1 MSSKLLG
8 IISLFLLFSCTNKSV
23 THTGFKVK
31 GTIKNNTE
39 STVTL
44 SELTTQG
51 LVLLDTATVNSDGT
65 FEFSGNVSEKTFAII
80 NLPKG
85 AVALLLDSVA
95 DITLSIDAT
104 QPEVYGVAGSADS
117 EELKKLL
124 QINNTYMQQVRN
136 LETKYASM
144 GTEVPSV
151 TEQNRLRAEYDTI
164 MKKRSEELKAFALT
178 NTESLVPYFLTN
190 FLMPEADFAFF
201 NEVDKRLFER
211 FSSSKYAQMHH
222 QRVETLRKTAE
233 GEAAPDIV
241 MNDPYGKTIALSSMR
256 GKYILVDFW
265 ASWCQPCRMES
276 PNLVRMYNTYKSKG
290 FDIYSVSLDDNR
302 DAWVKAINDD
312 KLLWTHVS
320 DLQKWNSSVVSQYN
334 IEGIPFAVLLDK
346 DGKII
351 AKNLR
356 GKALED
362 QLKQIFR

>member
-1 MSSKLLG
+1 MRKILALLIAYITLLACNNSS
-8 IISLFLLFSCTNKSV
+8 T
-23 THTGFKVK
+23 TQTGFKVK

-39 STVTL
+39 TVLTL

-51 LVLLDTATVNSDGT
+51 LVFLDTATVNADGS
-65 FEFSGNVSEKTFAII
+65 FEFSGKVSEKTFAII

-85 AVALLLDSVA
+85 AVALLIDSLA
-95 DITLSIDAT
+95 DITLSIDANE
-104 QPEVYGVAGSADS
+104 PELYGVAGSADS

-124 QINNTYMQQVRN
+124 QINNKYMQQVRN
-136 LETKYASM
+136 LESRYAAM

-151 TEQNRLRAEYDTI
+151 SEQNKLRAEYDTI
-164 MKKRSEELKAFALT
+164 MKNRAAELKSYALQ
-178 NTESLVPYFLTN
+178 NTQTIVPYFLTN
-190 FLMPEADFAFF
+190 FLMPETDFAFF
-201 NEVDKRLFER
+201 DEVDQMLFDR

-233 GEAAPDIV
+233 GQPAPDIV
-241 MNDPYGKTIALSSMR
+241 LNDPYGKTIALSSLR
-256 GKYILVDFW
+256 GKYVLVDFW

-276 PNLVRMYNTYKSKG
+276 PNLVRMYNAYKSKG
-290 FDIYSVSLDDNR
+290 FDIFSVSLDDNR
-302 DAWVKAINDD
+302 EAWVKAINDD

-334 IEGIPFAVLLDK
+334 IEGIPFTVLLDK
-346 DGKII
+346 EGKII

-362 QLKQIFR
+362 QLKQLFK